1 MDGRYCKLYG
11 DIIDN
16 EESPKFK
23 DEKLYFKYNHVH
35 NIIDSMVP
43 RVRVFNPD
51 VIIAIG
57 GGGFIPA
64 RILRTHIK
72 VPILAVSVELYDDTT
87 NSAGTN
93 VNIKQWFDDSYGTG
107 KLVKNGRVLIIDEID
122 DTRKTL
128 ECVVNKIQ
136 QHNPSD
142 IAIGVIHNKI
152 KKKSG
157 VLPQSIKYISG
168 KDIDD
173 DWVIYPWDDKN

>member
-1 MDGRYCKLYG
+1 
-11 DIIDN
+11 
-16 EESPKFK
+16 
-23 DEKLYFKYNHVH
+23 
-35 NIIDSMVP
+35 MVP

-107 KLVKNGRVLIIDEID
+107 KLVK
-122 DTRKTL
+122 
-128 ECVVNKIQ
+128 
-136 QHNPSD
+136 
-142 IAIGVIHNKI
+142 
-152 KKKSG
+152 
-157 VLPQSIKYISG
+157 
-168 KDIDD
+168 
-173 DWVIYPWDDKN
+173 W